1 MFSGFNNVGTKSI
14 LEFFVYNQNQK
25 SEWKVKIYKKKKKKN
40 ANEKGWLGFNLM
52 QFASIRNW
60 YYHTLTTLL
69 TPIENDVLR
78 RETQL
83 EPRKEFHK
91 GKED

>member
-1 MFSGFNNVGTKSI
+1 
-14 LEFFVYNQNQK
+14 
-25 SEWKVKIYKKKKKKN
+25 
-40 ANEKGWLGFNLM
+40 M